1 MTRRPTAALGFA
13 AACLLAGCSV
23 GPTYHRPATAIPK
36 AWTNAAATGSWPSA
50 HWWKSFGSA
59 RLDTLMAE
67 AHAANFDVAAAIA
80 RVRQADAQLRVAGA
94 ALLPSLNASAGASRQ
109 RSSMSSGPDHAIL
122 SRAPLTNSF
131 SLDLTASYELDFWG
145 ANRALERA
153 AKAQAAASR
162 DDLLTTRLTV
172 QASVANT
179 YFDLLGQAERLRV
192 ARSTVANARQVLAI
206 VRNRFRVGTATDL
219 DVAQQESVVAAQE
232 ATLPPLEEKLRQDVN
247 ALAVLVGRMPESMPA
262 DLAGKPDSLGAI
274 HVPEVRPGLPSHLLA
289 RRPDVRSAE
298 QQLIA
303 ANADIDNA
311 RAQFFPAISLTTQGG
326 LASAAL
332 DTLISHTG
340 LVYSFGTSVL
350 QTIFD
355 GGKLSGQL
363 EQQKGRYQELL
374 ADYRKSVV
382 SAFSDVENALIAV
395 GRTRALVQ
403 AERVNVA
410 TSLKAYRIS
419 RDQFRAGIVDIT
431 SVLTTQKALYAAQDA
446 LAQAQVSR
454 LQAVVGLYQALGGG
468 WGNLPP
474 AAKAG

>member
-36 AWTNAAATGSWPSA
+36 SWANATATGSWPSA
-50 HWWKSFGSA
+50 RWWTSFGSA

-122 SRAPLTNSF
+122 PRAPLTNSF

-192 ARSTVANARQVLAI
+192 ARSTVTNARQVLAI
-206 VRNRFRVGTATDL
+206 VRNRFRAGTATDL

-262 DLAGKPDSLGAI
+262 DLAGKPDSLDAI
-274 HVPEVRPGLPSHLLA
+274 RVPVVRPGLPSHLLA

-303 ANADIDNA
+303 ANANIDNA

-332 DTLISHTG
+332 DTLITHTG

-395 GRTRALVQ
+395 SRTRALVR

-419 RDQFRAGIVDIT
+419 SDQFRAGIVDIT
-431 SVLTTQKALYAAQDA
+431 SVLTTQRALYAAQDA

-468 WGNLPP
+468 WGPLPP
-474 AAKAG
+474 TMKAG